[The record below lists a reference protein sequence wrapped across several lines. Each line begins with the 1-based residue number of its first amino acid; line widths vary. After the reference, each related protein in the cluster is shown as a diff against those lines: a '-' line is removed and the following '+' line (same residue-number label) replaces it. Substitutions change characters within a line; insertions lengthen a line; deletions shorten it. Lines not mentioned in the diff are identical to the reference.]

1 MIFVA
6 LVNLLF
12 FIIGF
17 AMIVIGFGNL
27 YYGGITNIIIG
38 VGLALQA
45 SMFLII
51 TGTIDDMK
59 RGESKK

>member
-6 LVNLLF
+6 IVNLLF

-17 AMIVIGFGNL
+17 AMIVIGLGNL
-27 YYGGITNIIIG
+27 YYGGMTNIIIG
-38 VGLALQA
+38 VGIALQA

-51 TGTIDDMK
+51 TGTIDDIRK
-59 RGESKK
+59 GVIKE